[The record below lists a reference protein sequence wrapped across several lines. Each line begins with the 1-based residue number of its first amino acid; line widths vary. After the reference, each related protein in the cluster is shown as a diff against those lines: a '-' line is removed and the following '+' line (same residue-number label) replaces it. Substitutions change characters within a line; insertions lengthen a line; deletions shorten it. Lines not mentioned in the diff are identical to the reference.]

1 MSDLKFSFPSLA
13 PSPGFAAGTAFNV
26 DADVFL
32 ARSLLATPVNRSA
45 VYLPG

>member
-13 PSPGFAAGTAFNV
+13 QSPGFTAGTALNV

-32 ARSLLATPVNRSA
+32 AHSILAIPVNRSA